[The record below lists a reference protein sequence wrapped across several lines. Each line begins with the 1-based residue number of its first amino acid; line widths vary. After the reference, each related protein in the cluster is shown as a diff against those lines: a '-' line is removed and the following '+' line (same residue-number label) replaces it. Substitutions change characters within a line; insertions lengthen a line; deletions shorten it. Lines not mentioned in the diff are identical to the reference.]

1 MSTYTKLPADA
12 FMRQIAGTL
21 IDLTLINVNDFY
33 KVEVNHYISA
43 ICDGT
48 ITYIP
53 NTWDN
58 KLLYYVAF
66 ALDHCP
72 DSASINV
79 EEIRDQIRGDIAA
92 ILPEY
97 KPRYRSYPEF

>member
-1 MSTYTKLPADA
+1 MLVVYVALDLLYSHKLLVCLYLD
-12 FMRQIAGTL
+12 IL
-21 IDLTLINVNDFY
+21 
-33 KVEVNHYISA
+33 S